1 VQPDTVEDSE
11 RRGSDIGS
19 RYINDPE
26 EGEMISKI
34 RGRISS
40 AHVIALAA
48 LFVALG
54 GTAFA
59 AATIGTNDIKNGAV
73 TKKKIHKNAVNGSRV
88 KKNSLSGKDIDEKSL
103 GAVPTAGHA
112 LSADTAT
119 IAAKA
124 SNVMSAVVGK
134 GAEGCTLLRA
144 TQPGTSANIA
154 TGHPGTP
161 KASGCSVSFPRDV
174 TRCTYVAGIGDPS
187 TGEAPAG
194 FTTTASSVGNPRAV
208 FVRTRNKQGDFDI
221 RPFHLQVVC

>member
-1 VQPDTVEDSE
+1 M
-11 RRGSDIGS
+11 IG
-19 RYINDPE
+19 
-26 EGEMISKI
+26 KI

-59 AATIGTNDIKNGAV
+59 AARIGTNDIKSGAV
-73 TKKKIHKNAVNGSRV
+73 TTNKIHKNAVNGRRV
-88 KKNSLSGKDIDEKSL
+88 KRNSLSGKDIREKTL

-112 LSADTAT
+112 ISAT

-144 TQPGTSANIA
+144 TQTGTSANIA
-154 TGHPGTP
+154 TGHPATP

-174 TRCTYVAGIGDPS
+174 THCTYVAGIGDPS
-187 TGEAPAG
+187 VDEALAG

-208 FVRTRNKQGDFDI
+208 FVRTRDKQGDFAI